1 MTTERHRIRALVRAA
16 AALAVL
22 AVAVL
27 AAVVPGGSGSQ
38 ASHLSLV
45 RSSDVDTG
53 STSKIALNQ
62 PVVGMAST
70 PSGNGYW
77 LVASDGG
84 IFTTGDALF
93 YGSTGN
99 IALNQP
105 VVGMAATPSG
115 NGYWL
120 VASDGGIFAFGDAGF
135 HGSTGN
141 IVLNQPVVGM
151 AATPSGNGYW
161 LVASDGGIFAFG
173 DAGFHGSTGN
183 IVLNQPVVGMAA
195 IPSGNGYWL
204 VASDGGI
211 FSFGDADFFGSTG
224 NIALNQPIVGMA
236 AIPSGN
242 GYWFVASDGGIFSF
256 GDALF
261 YGSTGD
267 ITLDQ
272 PIVGM
277 AAMPRGNGYWF
288 VASDGGIFTYGG
300 VRYLAW
306 VWQFSIDGSPEDL
319 AEVLAEHNLGII
331 VKTHNGTD
339 WMARYDSSPHAVS
352 GPGQVRVLA
361 QYFEKRGVPFHAYA
375 VLKGIDPV
383 REAQMT
389 AQVLAAGARSVF
401 LDLEPWQGYWQ
412 GTPQA
417 ATAFGRELRRLQPHG
432 SVVTTVEP
440 RPWALEKLPLAEFAS
455 FSNAFASLIYW
466 ETFSSQAN
474 LDLFE
479 AYGWPTGPG
488 GMTPEFLLDVSAGLL
503 QQYNLPIQPV
513 GQGASPDMAAWA
525 RFIDDACRSGMPDV
539 SVWRY
544 GVTNPGVWD
553 LLEGRTSCP

>member
-1 MTTERHRIRALVRAA
+1 MGA

-22 AVAVL
+22 GVAVL
-27 AAVVPGGSGSQ
+27 AAVAPWGSGSQ
-38 ASHLSLV
+38 ASNLSPV
-45 RSSDVDTG
+45 PSFDVDIG
-53 STSKIALNQ
+53 STSNIALNQPILGMAATPSGNGYWLVASDGGIFTYGDAGFHGSAGNIALNQPVVGMAAIPSGNGYWLVASDGGIFAFGDAGFHGSTGAIALNQ

-84 IFTTGDALF
+84 IFAYGDAGF
-93 YGSTGN
+93 HGSTGA

-120 VASDGGIFAFGDAGF
+120 VASDGGIFSFGDAGF
-135 HGSTGN
+135 HGSTGD
-141 IVLNQPVVGM
+141 IALNQPVVGM
-151 AATPSGNGYW
+151 AANP
-161 LVASDGGIFAFG
+161 
-173 DAGFHGSTGN
+173 TG
-183 IVLNQPVVGMAA
+183 L
-195 IPSGNGYWL
+195 
-204 VASDGGI
+204 
-211 FSFGDADFFGSTG
+211 
-224 NIALNQPIVGMA
+224 
-236 AIPSGN
+236 

-256 GDALF
+256 GDAVF

-267 ITLDQ
+267 IALDQ

-277 AAMPRGNGYWF
+277 AATPSGNGYWL

-319 AEVLAEHNLGII
+319 AAVLAEHNLGII

-339 WMARYDSSPHAVS
+339 WMDHYDSSPHAVS
-352 GPGQVRVLA
+352 GPEQVSVLA
-361 QYFEKRGVPFHAYA
+361 QYFETRGVPFHAYA
-375 VLKGIDPV
+375 VIRGIDPM

-389 AQVLAAGARSVF
+389 AQVLAAGARSIF
-401 LDLEPWQGYWQ
+401 LDLEPWHGYWQ
-412 GTPQA
+412 GTPED
-417 ATAFGRELRRLQPHG
+417 ATVFGQELRRLQPNAV
-432 SVVTTVEP
+432 VVTAVEP
-440 RPWALEKLPLAEFAS
+440 RPWVLEDLPIAEFAS
-455 FSNAFASLIYW
+455 FSNAFAPLAYW
-466 ETFSSQAN
+466 VSYNTQQN

-479 AYGWPTGPG
+479 DYGWPTGPS

-503 QQYNLPIQPV
+503 QQYNLPIKPV

-525 RFIDDACRSGMPDV
+525 RFLDDACQSGMPDV

-553 LLEGRTSCP
+553 LIKERTACP